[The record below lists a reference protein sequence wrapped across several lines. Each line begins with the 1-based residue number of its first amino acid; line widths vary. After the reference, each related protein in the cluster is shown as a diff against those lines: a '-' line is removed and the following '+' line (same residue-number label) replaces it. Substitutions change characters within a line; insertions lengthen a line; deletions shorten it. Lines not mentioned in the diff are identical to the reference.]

1 LCECLL
7 FLEITFCW
15 KPARKIRL
23 ETFAK
28 RDCIS
33 GAEMA
38 ASLQGKTAIVTGGS
52 QGIGRQISLN
62 LAKQGASV
70 VVNYSSNKQKADEV
84 VSQIESEHGKAI
96 AVQAD
101 VSSASAIKALFDK
114 AEETFGKVHIV
125 VNSAGTLT
133 PTYPSVVKTSEEEW
147 DRVYAVN
154 TKGTFLASKE
164 AALRIPPGEGGRIVN
179 ISTSVVAALF
189 PNYALYASS
198 KAAVETFTKIL
209 AKELRG
215 TKITANCVAPGP
227 VATELFYR
235 GKTEEF
241 IETLSKQPPLER
253 LGEPEDIAAV
263 VSFLVSPQGEWI
275 NGQVIRA
282 NGGFVS

>member
-1 LCECLL
+1 
-7 FLEITFCW
+7 
-15 KPARKIRL
+15 
-23 ETFAK
+23 
-28 RDCIS
+28 
-33 GAEMA
+33 MA
-38 ASLQGKTAIVTGGS
+38 ATLEGKTAVVTGGS
-52 QGIGRQISLN
+52 QGIGRQISLD

-84 VSQIESEHGKAI
+84 VSQIESEHGRAI
-96 AVQAD
+96 AVQGD
-101 VSSASAIKALFDK
+101 VSSASAIKSLFDK

-125 VNSAGTLT
+125 VNCAGTIPPSY
-133 PTYPSVVKTSEEEW
+133 PTVAKTSEEDW

-179 ISTSVVAALF
+179 ISTSLVATLL
-189 PNYALYASS
+189 PNFAVYTSG

-215 TKITANCVAPGP
+215 TKITANCVAPGA
-227 VATELFYR
+227 VATELFLR
-235 GKTEEF
+235 GKTKAF
-241 IETLSKQPPLER
+241 IETWTKEPPLER
-253 LGEPEDIAAV
+253 LGQPEDIAAV
-263 VSFLVSPQGEWI
+263 VSFIISPEGEWS

>member
-1 LCECLL
+1 
-7 FLEITFCW
+7 
-15 KPARKIRL
+15 
-23 ETFAK
+23 
-28 RDCIS
+28 
-33 GAEMA
+33 MA
-38 ASLQGKTAIVTGGS
+38 ASLQGKTAVVTGGS

-96 AVQAD
+96 A
-101 VSSASAIKALFDK
+101 

-125 VNSAGTLT
+125 VNCAGMVLYSY
-133 PTYPSVVKTSEEEW
+133 PTVAQASEEDW

-164 AALRIPPGEGGRIVN
+164 AALRIPPGEGGRIVK
-179 ISTSVVAALF
+179 ITTSLVATLL
-189 PNYALYASS
+189 PNFAVYTSS

-215 TKITANCVAPGP
+215 TKITAN
-227 VATELFYR
+227 LFLR
-235 GKTEEF
+235 GKTKAF
-241 IETLSKQPPLER
+241 IEFWTKEPPLER
-253 LGEPEDIAAV
+253 LGQPEDIAAV
-263 VSFLVSPQGEWI
+263 VSFNVSPEGEWI

>member
-1 LCECLL
+1 
-7 FLEITFCW
+7 
-15 KPARKIRL
+15 
-23 ETFAK
+23 
-28 RDCIS
+28 
-33 GAEMA
+33 MA
-38 ASLQGKTAIVTGGS
+38 ATLEGKTAVVTGGS
-52 QGIGRQISLN
+52 QGIGRQISLD

-84 VSQIESEHGKAI
+84 VSQIESEHGRAI
-96 AVQAD
+96 AVQGD
-101 VSSASAIKALFDK
+101 VSSASAIKSLFDK

-125 VNSAGTLT
+125 VNCAGTIPPNY
-133 PTYPSVVKTSEEEW
+133 PTVAKTSEEDW

-179 ISTSVVAALF
+179 ISTTLVATLV
-189 PNYALYASS
+189 PTYAAYASS

-227 VATELFYR
+227 VATKFFL
-235 GKTEEF
+235 GDKTEAL

-263 VSFLVSPQGEWI
+263 VSFIVSPQGEWI

-282 NGGFVS
+282 NGGLAA

>member
-1 LCECLL
+1 
-7 FLEITFCW
+7 
-15 KPARKIRL
+15 
-23 ETFAK
+23 
-28 RDCIS
+28 
-33 GAEMA
+33 MA
-38 ASLQGKTAIVTGGS
+38 ATLEGKTAVVTGGS
-52 QGIGRQISLN
+52 QGIGRQISLD

-84 VSQIESEHGKAI
+84 VSQIESEHGRAI
-96 AVQAD
+96 AVQGD
-101 VSSASAIKALFDK
+101 VSSASAIKSLFDK

-125 VNSAGTLT
+125 VNCAGTIPPNY
-133 PTYPSVVKTSEEEW
+133 PTVAKTSEEDW

-179 ISTSVVAALF
+179 ISTTVVATLL
-189 PNYALYASS
+189 PTYAAYASS

-227 VATELFYR
+227 VATELFFR
-235 GKTEEF
+235 GKTEAL
-241 IETLSKQPPLER
+241 IETFSKQPPLER

-263 VSFLVSPQGEWI
+263 VSFIVSPQGEWI

-282 NGGFVS
+282 NGGVAA

>member
-1 LCECLL
+1 
-7 FLEITFCW
+7 
-15 KPARKIRL
+15 
-23 ETFAK
+23 
-28 RDCIS
+28 
-33 GAEMA
+33 MA